1 MYHISDIKKFL
12 RCKLLY
18 FYSKDENTVF
28 VPYLRSDDNIIELL
42 KKYLDINDCFE
53 GVKNDQNNHFFDNKD
68 RYEWFIKPRFV
79 DDELRINI
87 PVMHKVDDKY
97 DLYFVYYSSQ
107 LKEIDYLTY
116 RITYRLLNKLGIDV
130 NEIYLVYFNDDYI
143 NDGNLNSKELFKTV
157 NVIKDI
163 RIIDYVKENE
173 YDYDVILNE
182 MKNTDYEIIKP
193 VKNRYCNMYGKC
205 LYYDRCFSDQKDLKD
220 DSILHLVS
228 SKHKNTMYDEGIEQL
243 KDVDI
248 ERLEGNRVQYAQVM
262 ASKNGG
268 LFVDKMAL
276 KHFLY
281 RLSDRPISF
290 IDFEWD
296 RYLVPKYKNMKPMD
310 ALCFEFALYYIDEDN
325 EMHHYTFV
333 SRGDCRL
340 EFIETLIDKLPD
352 SGPILAYNALG
363 AECLRLKELA
373 ETFPEY
379 HERLMS
385 IIDRF
390 IDLAEPFTEGL
401 VYDIRMH
408 GNYSLKKLVDICSDY
423 SYDNLSI
430 DDGMQAV
437 FNWRNFDK
445 DDNDEVIQDLK
456 QYCALDAYGLFLVY
470 KWLIKLQIEAK

>member
-18 FYSKDENTVF
+18 FYGKDENNAF
-28 VPYLRSDDNIIELL
+28 LPYLRSDDNIIDLL
-42 KKYLDINDCFE
+42 KGYLDINDYFE
-53 GVKNDQNNHFFDNKD
+53 GLRNDQNNHFFDNKD
-68 RYEWFIKPRFV
+68 KYEWFIRPRFV
-79 DDELRINI
+79 DGELRINI
-87 PVMHKVDDKY
+87 PIMHKIADKY

-116 RITYRLLNKLGIDV
+116 RISYRLLNKLNIDV
-130 NEIYLVYFNDDYI
+130 NEIYLVYFNEDYI
-143 NDGNLNSKELFKTV
+143 NSGDLDCKELFKCI
-157 NVIKDI
+157 NEIKDTK
-163 RIIDYVKENE
+163 IIDYVKQNE
-173 YDYDVILNE
+173 YDYDKILKD
-182 MKNTDYEIIKP
+182 MSNTDYLNIKP
-193 VKNRYCNMYGKC
+193 VKNRYCNLYGKC
-205 LYYDRCFSDQKDLKD
+205 PYYDKCFVDQMNLKE

-228 SKHKNTMYDEGIEQL
+228 SQHKNNMYDEGIEQL

-248 ERLEGNRVQYAQVM
+248 ERLEGNKVQYAQIM

-268 LFVDKMAL
+268 LFVDKIAL
-276 KHFLY
+276 KHFLDK
-281 RLSDRPISF
+281 LSSRPISF

-310 ALCFEFALYYIDEDN
+310 ALCFEFALYYIDEN
-325 EMHHYTFV
+325 SEMHHYTFV
-333 SRGDCRL
+333 SKGDCRL
-340 EFIETLIDKLPD
+340 EFVETLIDKLPK
-352 SGPILAYNALG
+352 SGPILAYNAVG

-373 ETFPEY
+373 QTFPEY
-379 HERLMS
+379 HDELMN

-390 IDLAEPFTEGL
+390 YDLADPFMEGL
-401 VYDIRMH
+401 VYDIRMQ

-423 SYDNLSI
+423 SYDNLNI